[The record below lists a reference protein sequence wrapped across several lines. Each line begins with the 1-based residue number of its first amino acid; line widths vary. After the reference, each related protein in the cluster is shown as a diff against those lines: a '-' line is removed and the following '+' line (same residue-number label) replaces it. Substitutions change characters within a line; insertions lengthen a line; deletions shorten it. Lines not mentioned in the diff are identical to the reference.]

1 VTDEEKANGAQ
12 GAGEVTEVTQAVSAE
27 EETTIVAASADEAK
41 ATATAQPGPGA
52 GAGAVASGRRP
63 SRLRRA
69 LVVVLVVL
77 SCIGVVVTGLTWWSH
92 YTLMNTD
99 GFMKV
104 VGPIAKDPQA
114 IQNLSTY
121 ISDQVIQASDLQQR
135 LTDALPS
142 QLQVLAGPLTGYVEG
157 LITTGTTKVL
167 SSQQAYDLWLKIV
180 EKGHEQVVAML
191 RGENTTLY
199 AQGDNVTL
207 NTLPLISQVLVW
219 VDQHLPSGLAGK
231 FNPPVIEPGTDPQA
245 GIQEVANW
253 AGKPLPSDFG
263 QVILMQSDAL
273 GPIQTAVQWFDR
285 LVWIL
290 PLITAALIAVTIW
303 LSRRRARTA
312 MAIGI
317 GAAIAIFVTRVI
329 VDRASEYLT
338 SNVEQGGVAGLV
350 KDVVDRSLHPLTTLT
365 IWVCVVGV
373 VAAVLVWLLGRRDV
387 RNGIVAVGRRATGQ
401 AAEIHIPD
409 SPVTSWVVN
418 HVLAV
423 RWGVVVVGL
432 IVLALTASSWLGII
446 VTIVVVLLLEGVLS
460 LITGQWPFAERESDG
475 PTPV

>member
-157 LITTGTTKVL
+157 LITKGTTKVL

-199 AQGDNVTL
+199 A
-207 NTLPLISQVLVW
+207 
-219 VDQHLPSGLAGK
+219 
-231 FNPPVIEPGTDPQA
+231 
-245 GIQEVANW
+245 
-253 AGKPLPSDFG
+253 
-263 QVILMQSDAL
+263 
-273 GPIQTAVQWFDR
+273 
-285 LVWIL
+285 
-290 PLITAALIAVTIW
+290 
-303 LSRRRARTA
+303 
-312 MAIGI
+312 
-317 GAAIAIFVTRVI
+317 
-329 VDRASEYLT
+329 
-338 SNVEQGGVAGLV
+338 
-350 KDVVDRSLHPLTTLT
+350 
-365 IWVCVVGV
+365 
-373 VAAVLVWLLGRRDV
+373 
-387 RNGIVAVGRRATGQ
+387 
-401 AAEIHIPD
+401 
-409 SPVTSWVVN
+409 
-418 HVLAV
+418 
-423 RWGVVVVGL
+423 
-432 IVLALTASSWLGII
+432 
-446 VTIVVVLLLEGVLS
+446 
-460 LITGQWPFAERESDG
+460 
-475 PTPV
+475 